1 MFSLPYWIYRN
12 FIAIDVWSAG
22 VTLLCIL
29 CGQFPFFQSNDDGD
43 AILEIAHIYGKKK
56 MESIA
61 RSLSMFYFAVFNQVS
76 T

>member
-1 MFSLPYWIYRN
+1 M
-12 FIAIDVWSAG
+12 
-22 VTLLCIL
+22 TLLCIL

-61 RSLSMFYFAVFNQVS
+61 RSLSMFYYFAVFNQEC